1 MQNLLTNLSGSV
13 IIYVETN
20 KTATRVANI
29 NALDV
34 FQQNGENMRKNY
46 TNHNIDITKLNNL
59 RARTLSD
66 LFETVAL
73 INMSGTD
80 DVLIDMDM
88 GDHIDIVPYWKFFQY
103 FMQYWNVYGDVNVD
117 SVYKL
122 DGYIHINVTMV
133 MC

>member
-1 MQNLLTNLSGSV
+1 MWHMNV
-13 IIYVETN
+13 
-20 KTATRVANI
+20 
-29 NALDV
+29 LDV
-34 FQQNGENMRKNY
+34 IPADWSIMKKNL
-46 TNHNIDITKLNNL
+46 TNHNIDIDKLNKL
-59 RARTLSD
+59 RARTMSD
-66 LFETVAL
+66 IFETVAL

-88 GDHIDIVPYWKFFQY
+88 GDSINIVPYWNFFQY
-103 FMQYWNVYGDVNVD
+103 FMRYWNVYGDVNVD